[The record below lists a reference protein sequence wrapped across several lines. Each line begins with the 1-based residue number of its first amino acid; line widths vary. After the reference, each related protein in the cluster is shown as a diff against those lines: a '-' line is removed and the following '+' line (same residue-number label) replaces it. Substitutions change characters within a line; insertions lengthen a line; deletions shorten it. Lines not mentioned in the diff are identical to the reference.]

1 MTLKSGPKSKQAG
14 QTVVEYILLLLVMV
28 TIITSLL
35 TYIKNKYIGDITKC
49 DKAPNNETMLC
60 KINSLMEPAG
70 GSKKFQFYRF
80 K

>member
-1 MTLKSGPKSKQAG
+1 MSLKSGPNSKQSG

-35 TYIKNKYIGDITKC
+35 TYIKNKYIGDITNC
-49 DKAPNNETMLC
+49 DKAPNTETMLC
-60 KINSLMEPAG
+60 KINSLMEPGG